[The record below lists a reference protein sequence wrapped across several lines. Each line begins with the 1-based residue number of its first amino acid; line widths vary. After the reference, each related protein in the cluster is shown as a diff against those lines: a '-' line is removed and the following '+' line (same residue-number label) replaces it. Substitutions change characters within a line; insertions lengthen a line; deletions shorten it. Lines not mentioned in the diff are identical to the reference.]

1 MHWRVPLGGGEAHRE
16 DMPHRGVFGGPG
28 AFASATVASAAAVSE
43 AAAAPC
49 ATATATPDPSC
60 TATASGY
67 GGHVQSGAQQ
77 DCATD
82 RAVRASA
89 AADGMREI
97 SVASSEAFT
106 SVVTEQTTG
115 GKVWDAAVHL
125 LGYLEAHPHYLVGR
139 PAVLECGAGT
149 GWLGMSLA
157 ARHDLSEMVLTEM
170 VQGGA
175 LRWLDY
181 NVQRNRD
188 AGVPLTTVRTAA
200 LDWAWMDQGAH
211 HGACRPAACVELLST
226 RWDLVLGSDL
236 VYNEAGVSMLPRVLA
251 ALAQPRTRIL
261 YAHTFNRF
269 EFLDCDFL
277 KALRAQGLRYREVW
291 PSSGEGSEP
300 AHGTLAAPRGDAEAN
315 ADGSECSFTGEL
327 FPELRLAV
335 LLITREDQGSRT

>member
-1 MHWRVPLGGGEAHRE
+1 MRE
-16 DMPHRGVFGGPG
+16 I
-28 AFASATVASAAAVSE
+28 
-43 AAAAPC
+43 
-49 ATATATPDPSC
+49 
-60 TATASGY
+60 
-67 GGHVQSGAQQ
+67 
-77 DCATD
+77 
-82 RAVRASA
+82 
-89 AADGMREI
+89 MREI
-97 SVASSEAFT
+97 SVASSEAFA

-211 HGACRPAACVELLST
+211 QGGLQSLSKELLQELMH
-226 RWDLVLGSDL
+226 D
-236 VYNEAGVSMLPRVLA
+236 EAKLQQFLAENPSMMEEIM
-251 ALAQPRTRIL
+251 ALL
-261 YAHTFNRF
+261 
-269 EFLDCDFL
+269 
-277 KALRAQGLRYREVW
+277 
-291 PSSGEGSEP
+291 
-300 AHGTLAAPRGDAEAN
+300 
-315 ADGSECSFTGEL
+315 
-327 FPELRLAV
+327 
-335 LLITREDQGSRT
+335 

>member
-1 MHWRVPLGGGEAHRE
+1 MQS
-16 DMPHRGVFGGPG
+16 GP
-28 AFASATVASAAAVSE
+28 
-43 AAAAPC
+43 
-49 ATATATPDPSC
+49 PSG
-60 TATASGY
+60 ASG
-67 GGHVQSGAQQ
+67 
-77 DCATD
+77 ATD

-97 SVASSEAFT
+97 MREISVASSEAFA

-125 LGYLEAHPHYLVGR
+125 LGYLEAHPHYLIGR
-139 PAVLECGAGT
+139 PSLLECGAGT

-157 ARHDLSEMVLTEM
+157 ARHDLSEVVLTEM

-200 LDWAWMDQGAH
+200 LDWAWMDQGAN
-211 HGACRPAACVELLST
+211 ACPAACVELLST

-236 VYNEAGVSMLPRVLA
+236 VYNEAGVSMLPCVLA

-291 PSSGEGSEP
+291 PISDEGTEP

-335 LLITREDQGSRT
+335 LLITRESRDADGDHRGEELS